1 MLKRGYNSN
10 ATRNPLERHACQSIL
25 HLNDGNWDK
34 INIIY
39 VIYNLTIENI
49 LPAAGDSI
57 LLLFITVN

>member
-1 MLKRGYNSN
+1 MLKCGYNSN
-10 ATRNPLERHACQSIL
+10 MARNPLECHACQSIL

-34 INIIY
+34 INIIF

-57 LLLFITVN
+57 ILL